1 MPKNEKPTFTTRK
14 HLARLERERIQRRYL
29 LIASAV
35 VAFLVVAL
43 ISFGLLDNLVLKFN
57 APVAQVGD
65 KIVSVH
71 DYQVE
76 AKFQR
81 LNLIQQFQQ
90 YYQFLQ
96 QFQGDPFGLTPQ
108 LQQISTQLTQPT
120 LLGKDVVDRMVGDL
134 VIEREALK
142 RGITVTDAEVD
153 AFVQRYYSY
162 FPDGTPTPT
171 LTPTLSH
178 FHLIGRPVKS
188 DHSDAFYHPRPQPHP
203 HNYFNTDHYVN
214 VHQYRHSGRRY
225 SHRGCAYRLHDASPG
240 YGYPFRPQRNA
251 YNHRNTHHYSN
262 AYAVYRG
269 AL

>member
-1 MPKNEKPTFTTRK
+1 MPISEKPTFTTRK
-14 HLARLERERIQRRYL
+14 HLARLDRERIQRRYL
-29 LIASAV
+29 LTATAV

-76 AKFQR
+76 SKFQR
-81 LNLIQQFQQ
+81 LNLIQQFEQ

-120 LLGKDVVDRMVGDL
+120 LLGKDVIDRMVGDL

-142 RGITVTDAEVD
+142 RGITVTEAEVD
-153 AFVQRYYSY
+153 AFIQRYYGY
-162 FPDGTPTPT
+162 FPNGTQTPT
-171 LTPTLSH
+171 LTSTPWLTSTLSAAQLNVITLAPSVTPGPSLTPTIT
-178 FHLIGRPVKS
+178 FTPTITLTPT
-188 DHSDAFYHPRPQPHP
+188 HSATPGVGTPTAVVP
-203 HNYFNTDHYVN
+203 T
-214 VHQYRHSGRRY
+214 G
-225 SHRGCAYRLHDASPG
+225 AS
-240 YGYPFRPQRNA
+240 
-251 YNHRNTHHYSN
+251 S
-262 AYAVYRG
+262 
-269 AL
+269 